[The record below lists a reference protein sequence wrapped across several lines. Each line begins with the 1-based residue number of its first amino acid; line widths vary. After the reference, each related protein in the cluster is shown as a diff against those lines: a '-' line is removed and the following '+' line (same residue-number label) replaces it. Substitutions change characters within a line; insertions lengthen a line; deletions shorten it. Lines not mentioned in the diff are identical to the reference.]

1 MDDDW
6 RQLIRTSV
14 TSADELAKHLDINEE
29 EVARVVEQY
38 PMRIS
43 DYYMNLVKTVGEPI
57 ARQAVPT
64 IAELEDLTNDAD
76 PLDEDGDGN
85 MPVPNLTH
93 RYPDRAL
100 LLVTNQCPMYCRFCT
115 RKRKVGKAGVTRS
128 TITQGIEYIASH
140 PEIRDVILSGG
151 DPLMLSDDVLCDI
164 LARLRA
170 IPSLLIIRI
179 GTKVPCT
186 LPQRVTPEL
195 CRRLKKYHPLYINT
209 HFNHPAEVTKEAK
222 RALSRLVNAGIPVG
236 NQAVLLKGVNDD
248 GEVLK
253 ELFLKLLAARVRP
266 YYLYQADLV
275 KGTDHFRT
283 KVEKLLEIYRA
294 LRGKISG
301 LAIPT
306 FVIDSPGGGGKIPLL
321 PNYVEDWNEKEIV
334 LRSPRGFLTRYSEV
348 QESPLAEELV
358 TVDAR

>member
-1 MDDDW
+1 VDEEW
-6 RQLIRTSV
+6 RRLIRTSI
-14 TSADELAKHLDINEE
+14 TTAEELSKHLDVNVE
-29 EVARVVEQY
+29 EVARVVDEY

-43 DYYMNLVKTVGEPI
+43 DYYMKLAKEVGDPI
-57 ARQAVPT
+57 LRQAVPT
-64 IAELEDLTNDAD
+64 ITELEDTSNDDD
-76 PLDEDGDGN
+76 PLNEDGN

-115 RKRKVGKAGVTRS
+115 RKRKVGKSGVTRN
-128 TITQGIEYIASH
+128 TIQQGVDYIAAH

-151 DPLMLSDDVLCDI
+151 DPLMLSDDLICDVL
-164 LARLRA
+164 AKLRA
-170 IPSLLIIRI
+170 IPHLLVIRI

-186 LPQRVTPEL
+186 LPQRVTPQL
-195 CRRLKKYHPLYINT
+195 VRRLKKYHPLYINT

-222 RALSRLVNAGIPVG
+222 RALTRLVNAGIPVG

-248 GEVLK
+248 ATVLK

-275 KGTDHFRT
+275 KGTEHFRT
-283 KVEKLLEIYRA
+283 KVEKLLELYKA
-294 LRGKISG
+294 LRGKLSG

-306 FVIDSPGGGGKIPLL
+306 FVVDGPGGGGKIPLL

-334 LRSPRGFLTRYSEV
+334 LRSPKGFLCRYNEI
-348 QESPLAEELV
+348 QDSPLAEELV
-358 TVDAR
+358 GVDAG